1 MAAVPLGIHP
11 NVVLSELR
19 SIGTSAKTQQDRL
32 VRTEARIH
40 QLKAELA
47 QAADQLGWEKPQKDQ
62 HIADIVKRR
71 TDAKRL
77 ASTEQFA
84 VLDRAVQL
92 LAANANKPPA
102 LQEYR

>member
-19 SIGTSAKTQQDRL
+19 AIGTSAKTQQDRL
-32 VRTEARIH
+32 ARTEAHIH

-47 QAADQLGWEKPQKDQ
+47 RAADQRGWEKPQKDQ
-62 HIADIVKRR
+62 HIADIVKRL

-84 VLDRAVQL
+84 VLDRAIQL
-92 LAANANKPPA
+92 LAANANRPPA
-102 LQEYR
+102 LQGYS